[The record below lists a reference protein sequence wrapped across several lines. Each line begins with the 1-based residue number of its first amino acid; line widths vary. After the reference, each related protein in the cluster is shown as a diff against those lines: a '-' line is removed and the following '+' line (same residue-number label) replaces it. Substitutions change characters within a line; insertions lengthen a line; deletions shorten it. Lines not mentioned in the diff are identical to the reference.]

1 MAQEQFYENPEAG
14 TRGRMT
20 MSGTGRLVYYNGD
33 LVPEEN
39 ARISIFDSALMFGN
53 MVFDTHQ
60 ASTLRLYKS
69 MIATR

>member
-1 MAQEQFYENPEAG
+1 
-14 TRGRMT
+14 

-53 MVFDTHQ
+53 MVFPNGT
-60 ASTLRLYKS
+60 S
-69 MIATR
+69 